1 MYRLSKT
8 LQLWPST
15 EHAKEIDPP
24 LPPSSGLRA
33 NHQVY
38 TAAAGERRIK
48 KIYQIE
54 PPFLS
59 TRVDIWTV
67 YPNFWFILFLHPSRN
82 NLKVSETF

>member
-48 KIYQIE
+48 NKLSDRAPLSLYARGHMDRLPQFLVHTI
-54 PPFLS
+54 PAPFAKQPKS
-59 TRVDIWTV
+59 
-67 YPNFWFILFLHPSRN
+67 
-82 NLKVSETF
+82 